1 MLAVLRQ
8 TVNTIQ
14 ILLWRTTLI
23 NDGEDSHGLHITISF
38 KKVSDNSLPFQ
49 QKNKNK
55 LKPSQKKNKKTKQEI
70 LRKEKN
76 NLVMYFS
83 WILYSNSSIS
93 YKNLF
98 SRGNKIKI
106 IYVKTQEIS
115 SHFLIETI
123 YPLTYCCFNENVRIL
138 HLFCLSRTVISFYS
152 RPSITCHTFI
162 NKPFRYSKIIE

>member
-55 LKPSQKKNKKTKQEI
+55 LKPSQTKQ
-70 LRKEKN
+70 KDKA
-76 NLVMYFS
+76 
-83 WILYSNSSIS
+83 
-93 YKNLF
+93 
-98 SRGNKIKI
+98 GNIK
-106 IYVKTQEIS
+106 KG
-115 SHFLIETI
+115 
-123 YPLTYCCFNENVRIL
+123 
-138 HLFCLSRTVISFYS
+138 
-152 RPSITCHTFI
+152 
-162 NKPFRYSKIIE
+162 KK